1 MMKAVAAAVLGN
13 SFFGLSFLFSKVAL
27 ERLEPFVLLAVR
39 FIVAFVMLNLV
50 LLTGKVKIRLTG
62 KPVQKILMLGLVQP
76 VLYFTFENYGI
87 RGTSTAFAG
96 TLLAIVPVITLIAG
110 VLFRK
115 EIPSRLQVFGAV
127 LSVIGVAVISLAQQR
142 GSNEAGGVAFLFCA
156 VVSSVGYNLLMR
168 DTADSFTSFERT
180 YVMIGLGS
188 LFFTCFLVIQS
199 GGALGRLAPK
209 MWGLMGPALP
219 AAVGAGRLG
228 EYFLSGGIFFSRSI
242 FPPEL
247 CIFLFESGAGQYL
260 Y

>member
-1 MMKAVAAAVLGN
+1 MFIPDACIMWKSFVTTLHRNTGKRVKMMKKDIRMMKAVAAAVLGN

-110 VLFRK
+110 VVFRK

-127 LSVIGVAVISLAQQR
+127 LSVIGR
-142 GSNEAGGVAFLFCA
+142 
-156 VVSSVGYNLLMR
+156 
-168 DTADSFTSFERT
+168 
-180 YVMIGLGS
+180 
-188 LFFTCFLVIQS
+188 
-199 GGALGRLAPK
+199 
-209 MWGLMGPALP
+209 
-219 AAVGAGRLG
+219 
-228 EYFLSGGIFFSRSI
+228 
-242 FPPEL
+242 
-247 CIFLFESGAGQYL
+247 
-260 Y
+260 

>member
-142 GSNEAGGVAFLFCA
+142 GRNEA
-156 VVSSVGYNLLMR
+156 
-168 DTADSFTSFERT
+168 
-180 YVMIGLGS
+180 
-188 LFFTCFLVIQS
+188 
-199 GGALGRLAPK
+199 
-209 MWGLMGPALP
+209 
-219 AAVGAGRLG
+219 
-228 EYFLSGGIFFSRSI
+228 
-242 FPPEL
+242 
-247 CIFLFESGAGQYL
+247 
-260 Y
+260 

>member
-1 MMKAVAAAVLGN
+1 M
-13 SFFGLSFLFSKVAL
+13 AL

-62 KPVQKILMLGLVQP
+62 KPVQKILLLGLVQP

-87 RGTSTAFAG
+87 RGRLRHLR

-110 VLFRK
+110 VLFKK

-168 DTADSFTSFERT
+168 DTADSFTSFERP
-180 YVMIGLGS
+180 M
-188 LFFTCFLVIQS
+188 
-199 GGALGRLAPK
+199 
-209 MWGLMGPALP
+209 
-219 AAVGAGRLG
+219 
-228 EYFLSGGIFFSRSI
+228 
-242 FPPEL
+242 
-247 CIFLFESGAGQYL
+247 
-260 Y
+260 